1 MPNPPKPNEMKR
13 KLGNPGQRPLPAVAS
28 VIALPAADG
37 IPPVLRPLMSEGQR
51 LWNRVWSE
59 GAVWLSPNT
68 DIELVQMLAETME
81 EREALRG
88 EVLSG
93 QAEWRDRVALRSID
107 DQIKS
112 MLSALGFTPVD
123 RTRMGVA
130 EVRGLSKLEALQ
142 ARAAQ
147 R

>member
-1 MPNPPKPNEMKR
+1 
-13 KLGNPGQRPLPAVAS
+13 
-28 VIALPAADG
+28 
-37 IPPVLRPLMSEGQR
+37 
-51 LWNRVWSE
+51 
-59 GAVWLSPNT
+59 
-68 DIELVQMLAETME
+68 MLAETME

>member
-1 MPNPPKPNEMKR
+1 M
-13 KLGNPGQRPLPAVAS
+13 
-28 VIALPAADG
+28 PAADG
-37 IPPVLRPLMSEGQR
+37 IPPVLRPLMNEGQL

-81 EREALRG
+81 EPSELRQL
-88 EVLSG
+88 VMSG
-93 QAEWRDRVALRSID
+93 QGEWRDRVALRSVD

-112 MLSALGFTPVD
+112 LLSALGFTPVD

-130 EVRGLSKLEALQ
+130 EVRSMSKLEALQ
-142 ARAAQ
+142 ARPAQ